1 MISAA
6 VRCCVIAQLHLS
18 AVEHQPQELLC
29 ERQIRRRV
37 FWSAYAIDRLVSWV
51 YHVPCSL
58 VDEDIQVEVRSRSQ
72 NIELEE
78 LT

>member
-6 VRCCVIAQLHLS
+6 MRCCVIAQLHLPTLE
-18 AVEHQPQELLC
+18 AHAADPLL
-29 ERQIRRRV
+29 EMQIRRRV

-58 VDEDIQVEVRSRSQ
+58 VDEDIQVEVWDPVRPV
-72 NIELEE
+72 
-78 LT
+78 